1 MKFRFAV
8 LPLMV
13 FAATASAES
22 YNSITTGVYGN
33 ADHPRGDADTFGVGS
48 TYYFAPLETMGPLKE
63 FEYII
68 DTTNLYGNYLYSDAD
83 SNSVFDEADDLTL
96 GGEYFAAN
104 GFMVGAEVT
113 EGDDADSNTI
123 SAGYLF
129 NPNFLLSVHRVDQDN
144 SDAENYVGARYNHSL
159 GGTDYIGFDFETD
172 DDFDT
177 QSLSSK
183 LFKGLGNETWVAVEA
198 GFVNVDEA
206 DNYWNVGAEY
216 YFSKETSVGAGYD
229 ERETFDLSVS
239 HFFNRNVAGNM
250 TYATN
255 NDTDVDQFLLGV
267 TVQL

>member
-22 YNSITTGVYGN
+22 YNSITTATYEN
-33 ADHPRGDADTFGVGS
+33 AEYPTTDLDTFDIGS
-48 TYYFAPLETMGPLKE
+48 KYYFAPLETMGPLKE

-68 DTTNLYGNYLYSDAD
+68 DTTNLYGNYRYTDYD
-83 SNSVFDEADDLTL
+83 GGDTDTMTL

-113 EGDDADSNTI
+113 ESDGNDGNTL

-198 GFVNVDEA
+198 GYVNFDEA